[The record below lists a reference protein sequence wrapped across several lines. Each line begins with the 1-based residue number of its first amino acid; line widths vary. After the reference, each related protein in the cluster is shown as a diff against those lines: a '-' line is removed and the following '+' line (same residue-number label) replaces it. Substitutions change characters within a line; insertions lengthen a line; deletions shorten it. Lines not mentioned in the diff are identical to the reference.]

1 MTHIIKGIQLKYFVI
16 FIKVITQKNLK
27 KYYIPLILK
36 RLKLLH
42 QNNNITSFYT
52 KNLKP
57 LQKNHSSYPLI
68 LKHLKLLHQNNIT
81 SFYTKNLK
89 PLQKNILLSLC
100 VEQEDATRNF
110 ETTDQCRNGQE
121 YCISSR
127 TQHINVHHCFICK
140 SAIDRKTKLF
150 MAQMS
155 KQHIYLPNNR

>member
-42 QNNNITSFYT
+42 QN
-52 KNLKP
+52 
-57 LQKNHSSYPLI
+57 
-68 LKHLKLLHQNNIT
+68 NNIT

-155 KQHIYLPNNR
+155 KQHIYLLNHPEANI